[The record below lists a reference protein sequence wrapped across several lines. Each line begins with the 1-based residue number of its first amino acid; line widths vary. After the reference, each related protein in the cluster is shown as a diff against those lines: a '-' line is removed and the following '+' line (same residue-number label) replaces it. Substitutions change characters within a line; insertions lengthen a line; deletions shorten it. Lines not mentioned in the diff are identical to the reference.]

1 MEYDDE
7 VAHFACQKLYQLSR
21 GLDERP
27 WCLTVSFTHPH
38 DPYVARREFWD
49 LYEDCDQLSPEIA
62 SWDFDQHDPHSKR
75 LFIANDYENYQITET
90 DIRRSRQTILRIFL
104 ILMKKLVKF

>member
-1 MEYDDE
+1 M
-7 VAHFACQKLYQLSR
+7 
-21 GLDERP
+21 
-27 WCLTVSFTHPH
+27 
-38 DPYVARREFWD
+38 ARREFWD

-90 DIRRSRQTILRIFL
+90 DIRRSRQAYFANISYLDEKIGEILKVLTKARMADNTVIIFCSDHGD
-104 ILMKKLVKF
+104 ILGREGSGLK